1 MGQLRVTCPGC
12 AGDLLVD
19 SETGVVLSHQPSGSA
34 AAAGKNLEDLFREL
48 DASRAR
54 AEEVFERE
62 RRAHDD
68 RDRILEERFR
78 EAVKRAEAEPGDG
91 PPPRPF
97 DHD

>member
-19 SETGVVLSHQPSGSA
+19 SETGVVLSHQPVA
-34 AAAGKNLEDLFREL
+34 APLAGGKDLDGLFREL

-62 RRAHDD
+62 RRAHED
-68 RDRILEERFR
+68 RDRILDERFR
-78 EAVKRAEAEPGDG
+78 EAVKRAEATPGDG
-91 PPPRPF
+91 PPPSPF
-97 DHD
+97 DND